1 MTDEDSEQLA
11 QPWIRYKR
19 GNCDDRPAWDAMTL
33 LTAKDPETAWRVTLR
48 LIELVRDTELLG
60 VVGAGPMSWGSVTA
74 AMPKFLRLP
83 SWDQWL
89 FLGSWAA
96 LTGTLFAF
104 GAGTTPSPLRTRLFA
119 LISGIVVPVA
129 LVFLARFLSRY
140 WPDTSGPFDSP
151 PLTFYLA
158 LHGLLAPWLLGRVG
172 STLSRAEAR

>member
-1 MTDEDSEQLA
+1 MTPS
-11 QPWIRYKR
+11 
-19 GNCDDRPAWDAMTL
+19 PAPGASRIL
-33 LTAKDPETAWRVTLR
+33 LTA
-48 LIELVRDTELLG
+48 LVAFALVCTIVIG
-60 VVGAGPMSWGSVTA
+60 MFAGITNGPMSWGSVTA

-119 LISGIVVPVA
+119 LISGLVVPVG

-158 LHGLLAPWLLGRVG
+158 LYGLLAPWLLGRVA